1 MSYKYAVYI
10 VLATSWIGLSA
21 GGCERDRNGDPIE
34 LFIKNNSID
43 TIIASLQYNYPDS
56 LLVNIKSTPDT
67 YATSVAPGEEG
78 KFWAFAGWEYELVR
92 RNAQKTLIMVIY
104 SPDTLSKYT
113 FDQIQGNYN
122 ILKKYNLSVD
132 SLKKLNWR
140 IVYPW

>member
-1 MSYKYAVYI
+1 MSYKYAVYFAL
-10 VLATSWIGLSA
+10 VAAWISLSA

-43 TIIASLQYNYPDS
+43 TIVASLQYNYPDS
-56 LLVNIKSTPDT
+56 LLVDFKSTPDT
-67 YATSVAPGEEG
+67 YATTVAPGAEDN
-78 KFWAFAGWEYELVR
+78 FWAFAGWEYEIVR
-92 RNAQKTLIMVIY
+92 RNAQSTLIMVIY
-104 SPDTLSKYT
+104 SQDTLRKYT

-140 IVYPW
+140 IIYPK